1 MAGIHGA
8 GAALYARNYH
18 GAVLGEGLGRTGR
31 AYGIPTKDHN
41 LNTLSFDSIRYHVDQ
56 FLLYAHRNS
65 ELKFNITRVGCGL
78 AGYKDDDIGPLFS
91 KAPGNCVLPLSWLK
105 YLDE

>member
-8 GAALYARNYH
+8 GAALYARNHH
-18 GAVLGEGLGRTGR
+18 GAVLGEGVGRTGS
-31 AYGIPTKDHN
+31 AYALPTKDRL
-41 LNTLSFDSIRYHVDQ
+41 LNPLPLADIQFYVDV
-56 FLLYAHRNS
+56 FMVYAAQHS

-78 AGYKDDDIGPLFS
+78 AGYKDKDIGPLFS